1 MSFRTLYDD
10 YAVSVAAT
18 IVCYLIFKLSSTC
31 RFYVRIIAYHVVI
44 IMCAAYLIILAFILP
59 GNINNYFNAKYCGVP
74 LLWLIRP
81 ILRLSVHIR
90 GLEKLYKC
98 SSPFIIVC
106 NHQSSLDVYPLF
118 RIIPPRTVSL
128 AKKALLYVP
137 VFGQAAWLIHTVFID
152 RKNLDTTLQT
162 FEKVATDMKKKKV

>member
-1 MSFRTLYDD
+1 MSWRTLYDD
-10 YAVSVAAT
+10 YVGTIAAI
-18 IVCYLIFKLSSTC
+18 IVLYLIYKSSRTF
-31 RFYVRIIAYHVVI
+31 RFYVRIVTYHAVI
-44 IMCAAYLIILAFILP
+44 IMCAAYLIILAFIMP

-74 LLWLIRP
+74 LLWLISP
-81 ILRLSVHIR
+81 ILQLSVRIR

-98 SSPFIIVC
+98 QSPYIIVC

-118 RIIPPRTVSL
+118 RILPPRTVAL

-152 RKNLDTTLQT
+152 RRNLDTTLQT
-162 FEKVATDMKKKKV
+162 FEKVITDMKKNKV